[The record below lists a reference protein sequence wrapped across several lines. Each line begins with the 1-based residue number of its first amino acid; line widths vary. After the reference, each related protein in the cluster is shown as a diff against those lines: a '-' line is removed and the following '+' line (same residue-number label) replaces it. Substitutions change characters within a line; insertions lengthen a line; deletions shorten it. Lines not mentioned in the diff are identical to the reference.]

1 MLPANP
7 AYLEPPREITR
18 DHPLTVRPK
27 PTWLLTWALSSP
39 ACIAPF
45 APSPLPT
52 TLLGPPSPPWRC
64 TLGARSFAL
73 SPCGLRM
80 CAADRVDAHR
90 HGALA
95 APRSSSRRRR
105 LLVQLGRLLCRTLS
119 LFSPSK
125 RHHAFICP
133 ATCTAAVGALS
144 KHAAVSGSIAW
155 STPFRTCCTCG
166 VVVCSAL
173 RPMLRALSA
182 AALFVCLFVA
192 WLGCPLRRLAVL
204 GATVSQRPFV
214 LPAFVRS
221 AERDRHCRQRVD
233 RRQPPPVRL

>member
-119 LFSPSK
+119 LFNPSNVIMHSSAQPLA
-125 RHHAFICP
+125 RLLSARCQSMPRFRDPSHGRRRFAP
-133 ATCTAAVGALS
+133 AA
-144 KHAAVSGSIAW
+144 HAALL
-155 STPFRTCCTCG
+155 C
-166 VVVCSAL
+166 
-173 RPMLRALSA
+173 A
-182 AALFVCLFVA
+182 A
-192 WLGCPLRRLAVL
+192 R
-204 GATVSQRPFV
+204 
-214 LPAFVRS
+214 
-221 AERDRHCRQRVD
+221 
-233 RRQPPPVRL
+233 